1 LQSFGG
7 SPLIHIDYCRILILY
22 GIAVTLPLFEVINN
36 RHNGL
41 IIQRGMI
48 IFLANYG
55 RQSAEHD
62 ERAEWQLPVRLV
74 NRCRQGWCGHRG
86 M

>member
-22 GIAVTLPLFEVINN
+22 GIAVTLLLLVIINN

-48 IFLANYG
+48 IFLVDDG
-55 RQSAEHD
+55 RQGAEHD
-62 ERAEWQLPVRLV
+62 ERPSGSWLVR
-74 NRCRQGWCGHRG
+74 RSRRRRRG
-86 M
+86 RT